1 MIVAGFG
8 FSSTATGQSLHE
20 AYLAASN
27 RQAVTALATAEDKA
41 THPAFA
47 DLAARLQLPVHP
59 VSQAALEAASP
70 LTHSARSLSER
81 GTGSVA
87 EAAALAAAGDGARLV
102 STRHISTDR
111 RATCAV
117 AIGGQT

>member
-8 FSSTATGQSLHE
+8 FSSSAT
-20 AYLAASN
+20 AASLIDAY
-27 RQAVTALATAEDKA
+27 RAAAIDHAVTELATSEDKA

-47 DLAARLQLPVHP
+47 DLAMKFSLTIHP
-59 VSQAALEAASP
+59 VSRAALEAAEPTTQSQ
-70 LTHSARSLSER
+70 RSLTER
-81 GTGSVA
+81 NTGSVA
-87 EAAALAAAGDGARLV
+87 EAAALAAAGPGARLV

-111 RATCAV
+111 LATCAV

>member
-8 FSSTATGQSLHE
+8 FATSATGKSLHE
-20 AYLAASN
+20 AYLAASEG
-27 RQAVTALATAEDKA
+27 QAVTALATATDKA
-41 THPAFA
+41 EHPAFA
-47 DLAARLQLPVHP
+47 ELAGRLQLPVHSVP
-59 VSQAALEAASP
+59 QAALEAINTPTKSG
-70 LTHSARSLSER
+70 RSISER
-81 GTGSVA
+81 GAGSVA
-87 EAAALAAAGDGARLV
+87 EAAALAAAGPGARLV